1 MDQNYKSFRFTG
13 DAAKNSSIGKEEK
26 ELLAKYDQMWG
37 EAKEAKQTQKAV
49 MEQGYLAFRSIMSDF
64 TYTQRDLSRWGL
76 AVFVP
81 FTFQT
86 VAGIEAQLNGRPPQ
100 YRIAPANVPSDSK
113 TAEFVG
119 KFSRAEF
126 RRSNAMKTFASATQ
140 TSLIFGTSFLRST
153 FRYDVRKKKFLVP
166 DEAGTEPKYREMD
179 KTFYKGWSLR
189 EDHPLQV
196 YLPSVHSHDK
206 SDWPF
211 YIVRDLV
218 DVREV
223 KAYYDAHPE
232 LSYKNNH
239 KALQPGGDLTD
250 DLACYYQQDILY
262 RLPSVRYPGSVR
274 EVTNS
279 VFPRSRITQ
288 QLGSEHLAERF
299 RIYNEMDDEWAVVV
313 HGRVVEYHPNPLE
326 STKELPVTV
335 MRDYEIKH
343 HPWGMGEPE
352 LIRWL
357 QFEANSLHNLALD
370 STKYSVSPVFAMNGA
385 YLQDED
391 EFEISPGKII
401 HLKNIPNLSVA
412 NAIQTLNVPEVKGSI
427 FRLLSVNEDV
437 IRKTTGAGSFVV
449 GGDAVNPT
457 SATESNNLK
466 AAATTR
472 IYDRARRIEQDTLCE
487 VVKTQLAFMSDFY
500 DEEMT
505 VKVTDQEFYRFL
517 PGSEEDYS
525 QTDIQSYAP
534 VMDGEGNQVAGFDGV
549 IFGDDLAKGYDVYI
563 EGESTLPITKADRR
577 QEGLQLLKLAAEARR
592 PFTEEEL
599 SKNPQLPQLYP
610 QGAPI
615 LDASKITTD
624 IVLPGFTSV
633 ENTDRY
639 LWEVGQA
646 AGPDRARGV
655 GRPPDPFAEPQ
666 VATEDQMTRSEAQ
679 PGNLGVNMMES
690 V

>member
-1 MDQNYKSFRFTG
+1 MQYSNFQFTG
-13 DAAKNSSIGKEEK
+13 DAAKNVAIGKEEK
-26 ELLAKYDQMWG
+26 ALLEKFDELWG
-37 EAKEAKQTQKAV
+37 EAHEAKQTQKMV
-49 MEQGYLAFRSIMSDF
+49 LEQNFLAFRSIMSDY
-64 TYTQRDLSRWGL
+64 TYTQRDLGRWGL

-86 VAGIEAQLNGRPPQ
+86 IAGIESQLNGRPPQ

-126 RRSNAMKTFASATQ
+126 RRANAQRVIADATQ
-140 TSLIFGTSFLRST
+140 TSLIFGTSFLRSK
-153 FRYDVRKKKFLVP
+153 FRYDAWKKKFIADV
-166 DEAGTEPKYREMD
+166 DEATGKPRYEERL
-179 KTFYKGWSLR
+179 KTFYKGWSLE

-196 YLPSVHSHDK
+196 YLPKTHAHDK
-206 SDWPF
+206 NKWPF

-218 DVREV
+218 DIREV

-232 LSYKNNH
+232 LSYKGNH
-239 KALQPGGDLTD
+239 NRIQPGGDLTD

-262 RLPSVRYPGSVR
+262 RLPSVRYPGSAR

-279 VFPRSRITQ
+279 LFPRTRVAA
-288 QLGSEHLAERF
+288 QLDGKHMVERF
-299 RIYNEMDDEWAVVV
+299 RVFFEAEDEWAVIV

-370 STKYSVSPVFAMNGA
+370 SSKYSVSPVFAMNGA

-391 EFEISPGKII
+391 EFEITPGKII
-401 HLKNIPNLSVA
+401 HLKNIPNLSVD
-412 NAIQTLNVPEVKGSI
+412 NAIQALNLPEVKSSI
-427 FRLLSVNEDV
+427 FKMLDINEDV

-472 IYDRARRIEQDTLCE
+472 IYDRARRLEQDTLCE
-487 VVKTQLAFMSDFY
+487 VIRTQLSFMAEFY

-505 VKVTDQEFYRFL
+505 VKVTDQEFYKFL
-517 PGSEEDYS
+517 PGSMGDYS
-525 QTDIQSYAP
+525 EQEIMRYEP
-534 VMDGEGNQVAGFDGV
+534 VMDANGEQVAGFDGV
-549 IFGDDLAKGYDVYI
+549 IFGDDLAQGYDVYI

-592 PFTEEEL
+592 PFTQEEIAA
-599 SKNPQLPQLYP
+599 NPQLPALYP

-615 LDASKITTD
+615 LDASLITTD

-639 LWEVGQA
+639 LWKVGEA
-646 AGPDRARGV
+646 GGPDRTRGV
-655 GRPPDPFAEPQ
+655 GRPPDAFAEP
-666 VATEDQMTRSEAQ
+666 AIPTEQAMIQQQAQ
-679 PGNLGVNMMES
+679 PADLGVNMMEN